1 MMRLSIEIIQD
12 PALGSPSICKI
23 VVGWC
28 SKRDALAAVEPKW
41 KTTSPLLSFRLLQGF
56 EGIHLLL
63 HSIYLVIEGKYMRK
77 VIQPV
82 PTGSN
87 GSPVWSIQQRSC
99 HPDCQ
104 RSSGGGDLTHTE
116 PRAPDMSWR
125 PCTD

>member
-82 PTGSN
+82 PTAPMVLLFGASN
-87 GSPVWSIQQRSC
+87 SGHAIRTVSGHQVAEISPTLSPC
-99 HPDCQ
+99 
-104 RSSGGGDLTHTE
+104 
-116 PRAPDMSWR
+116 PDMSWR